1 MWRIWTA
8 VSTISLALLLGSDTA
23 LADSCSAIQSQ
34 ISAAASASNFQ
45 TAQIRRQIAAIRAL
59 ERQRSCTAEK
69 AAAGG
74 FFNACRGL
82 AQQRAEAE
90 SKLAAARGGG
100 RSTASLQARYAALGC
115 NGLRQKKQQR
125 ERLVRPDDAK
135 RSGPRYAGDA
145 LYYCVRPSDGY
156 FFPAPHSQ
164 FGGRDYTERA
174 LDQCRF
180 ICKDPAMALYVL
192 EDPELETEEM
202 VSVATNAPYKDLP
215 TAFDYQTDGKQD
227 SCSWSRYFARVNEL
241 RARRVTP
248 RDLSNAIIPI
258 PTFRPQ
264 ATAPLIASANDE
276 KASEPDIDR
285 KVRMVGPAYLPD
297 GESELAAG
305 DNRKRDGMGNFLETL
320 IKLQ

>member
-1 MWRIWTA
+1 MWRIWT
-8 VSTISLALLLGSDTA
+8 VISTISLALLAGSDIA
-23 LADSCSAIQSQ
+23 LAESCSAIQSQ
-34 ISAAASASNFQ
+34 MRAAASASNSQ
-45 TAQIRRQIAAIRAL
+45 TAQIRRQIAAIRGL

-90 SKLAAARGGG
+90 RKLAAARGGG

-115 NGLRQKKQQR
+115 NGQKRQQR
-125 ERLVRPDDAK
+125 ERLVRSDDAG
-135 RSGPRYAGDA
+135 RSGPKYSGGA
-145 LYYCVRPSDGY
+145 LYYCVRPADGY

-164 FGGRDYTERA
+164 FGGRDYIERA

-192 EDPELETEEM
+192 QDPELETEEM
-202 VSVATNAPYKDLP
+202 VSVVTNAPYKDLP
-215 TAFDYQTDGKQD
+215 TAFGYQTDGKQN

-276 KASEPDIDR
+276 KAPEPDIDR
-285 KVRMVGPAYLPD
+285 KVRIVGPTYLPD
-297 GESELAAG
+297 GESEFPA
-305 DNRKRDGMGNFLETL
+305 DRRFERNRMGNFLETL
-320 IKLQ
+320 IRRQ